1 MSFVARSVKLQLQ
14 LRLAHLHLSLSQ
26 PIRGVQEHSTI
37 SPTPTTPTFL
47 ACVRVCVMCF
57 TQHTDEANQD
67 LENIG
72 PLAQFN
78 WDGTKMDEKLVIQL
92 VPGGDQAAQLWLPKL
107 LCWVLGVYLL
117 HLKQKQQCNC

>member
-1 MSFVARSVKLQLQ
+1 
-14 LRLAHLHLSLSQ
+14 
-26 PIRGVQEHSTI
+26 
-37 SPTPTTPTFL
+37 
-47 ACVRVCVMCF
+47 MCF

-92 VPGGDQAAQLWLPKL
+92 VPGGDQAAQLWL
-107 LCWVLGVYLL
+107 GT
-117 HLKQKQQCNC
+117 